1 MKEKQ
6 ALKKLTTSDGEL
18 PLIITNIEHLKVKKM
33 YKLSRRSMLRLQGV
47 DERLVKVIDL
57 ALSISNI
64 DFGIPADGG
73 LRTAERQ
80 KELFDKKLSK
90 CDGYAKESYHQTG
103 KAFDVYAYVDGKAS
117 WNRHHLTQVAAAIL
131 QASAMLG
138 HNVEW
143 GGLWK
148 GFTDMPH
155 FQIK

>member
-1 MKEKQ
+1 MP
-6 ALKKLTTSDGEL
+6 LTTVNGKL
-18 PLIITNIEHLKVKKM
+18 PLIIVNNIEHLKM
-33 YKLSRRSMLRLQGV
+33 YKLSKRSMLRLQGV

-64 DFGIPADGG
+64 DFGIPGDGG

-80 KELFDKKLSK
+80 KELFDKKKSK
-90 CDGYAKESYHQTG
+90 CDGYINESYHQTG

-117 WNRHHLTQVAAAIL
+117 WDRYHLTQVAAAIL

-155 FQIK
+155 FEIRD